1 MKRLSNV
8 MCVRGVRSSHMYY
21 KAGERES
28 PESWTGN
35 WRIESLKV
43 LFCIYVDINNNTK
56 IMKMYQTNSTYINAA
71 GPQPSSYFEHKKLS
85 GKDINKLNLGAS
97 YWPDYEIVFQ
107 GYPFGRFDWQM
118 GKEFADKSEWIL
130 WISIQGQ
137 GRVCA
142 ARSRLHLPTLSY
154 LSPSHLALKRH
165 SPVTGGSHPTLKC
178 L

>member
-1 MKRLSNV
+1 

-118 GKEFADKSEWIL
+118 GKEFADKSE
-130 WISIQGQ
+130 
-137 GRVCA
+137 
-142 ARSRLHLPTLSY
+142 
-154 LSPSHLALKRH
+154 
-165 SPVTGGSHPTLKC
+165 
-178 L
+178 

>member
-97 YWPDYEIVFQ
+97 Y
-107 GYPFGRFDWQM
+107 
-118 GKEFADKSEWIL
+118 
-130 WISIQGQ
+130 
-137 GRVCA
+137 
-142 ARSRLHLPTLSY
+142 
-154 LSPSHLALKRH
+154 
-165 SPVTGGSHPTLKC
+165 
-178 L
+178 